1 MALADREQ
9 EGQRGHSWCPEVRH
23 GDQAEFQSC
32 LAAAVQGSQIRT
44 EHTDCKTQLLRLAL
58 KVGDKGLEKSK
69 SKAGTQ

>member
-1 MALADREQ
+1 M
-9 EGQRGHSWCPEVRH
+9 
-23 GDQAEFQSC
+23 
-32 LAAAVQGSQIRT
+32 AAAVQGSQIRT